1 MNVEVCPLRSA
12 AGRIRYVTL
21 ARMSARPLTTTKVGL
36 KETPLQKKPAG
47 GRCVGCAAANTSCVE
62 VVARTR
68 TSTDGWSNPDSG
80 TVFVKFVLSTGV
92 PPCTRVTGK
101 LGKSIFSPPIDALTS
116 TYAFKLG
123 RPRLSVSQLTGPTKV
138 TKHGVDG
145 HSACAFVASHSGA
158 ATGSGTWT
166 GRATVARRSMSRTN
180 GIDGV

>member
-47 GRCVGCAAANTSCVE
+47 GRCVGCAAANTSCLVVVE
-62 VVARTR
+62 VLARTR

-101 LGKSIFSPPIDALTS
+101 LG
-116 TYAFKLG
+116 
-123 RPRLSVSQLTGPTKV
+123 RPRLSVSQLTGPTKF
-138 TKHGVDG
+138 TTHGVDG
-145 HSACAFVASHSGA
+145 HSACAFVTSHSGA